1 MPKYIVKEGLI
12 DKFMGALFG
21 GFVKNLKS
29 KAIKDL
35 SAKDPEFGKKLSAVE
50 KDRKEVEDYI
60 NKNRKKLKQEFPEL
74 Y

>member
-1 MPKYIVKEGLI
+1 MPKYIVKEGLV
-12 DKFMGALFG
+12 DKFMGVLFG

-35 SAKDPEFGKKLSAVE
+35 TAKDPEFGKKLKAVE
-50 KDRKEVEDYI
+50 KRRKEVEDYI
-60 NKNRKKLKQEFPEL
+60 IKNRKKLKQQFPEL